1 MMLVTMQVTVLV
13 ESVDEA
19 LKAKESM
26 EKTLESEVASAI
38 VEITDEI
45 EV

>member
-1 MMLVTMQVTVLV
+1 MMLVTMQVTVLT
-13 ESVDEA
+13 ESIEEA
-19 LKAKESM
+19 LKAKEAM